1 MTAHF
6 VLRRLGALCLTLW
19 AASVIVFLMLEIAP
33 GDVAVFMMGLEADPE
48 AIEALRQE
56 LGLGGSAISRYVS
69 WLANMLCGDFGISY
83 TYRVPVIELILDRA
97 QVSLPLAI
105 FSFLISTIIAIP
117 LAAFLVMH
125 RGRPSEIGMLG
136 LTQIG
141 VAIPNFWLA
150 ILLLSIFATHFTLFP
165 AGGFPGWSAGL
176 WPALQALVLPT
187 FALALPQAAILTRV
201 LRTSLLDMQTQNFVR
216 TARAKGLSH
225 NQTLWRHVMQN
236 AIVPILPIMAL
247 QFAFLVAGSI
257 IVETVFYLPGL
268 GRLVFQAI
276 TQRDL
281 IVVKGVIII
290 LVGIVV
296 ITMFVMDIIAVWLD
310 PRLAS
315 RRR

>member
-69 WLANMLCGDFGISY
+69 WLANM
-83 TYRVPVIELILDRA
+83 
-97 QVSLPLAI
+97 
-105 FSFLISTIIAIP
+105 STIIAIP

-176 WPALQALVLPT
+176 WPAFQALVLPT